1 MGETGADTCV
11 HSIDPPSVEAA
22 SLDTGLELCSGVR
35 NTTTPDSERSSSEVT
50 SEVTES

>member
-11 HSIDPPSVEAA
+11 HSIDPPSVEFA
-22 SLDTGLELCSGVR
+22 SLDTGLEVCSGVR